1 MEATQSKYQ
10 LVSCPFNPKHK
21 VRTDRQA
28 QHIIKCS
35 AQHPCMKLQ
44 VCPYNALHRFP
55 EKDRL
60 AHVANC
66 ANRSMTDQRR
76 VSRDPPRI
84 EKVIEQIGELSL
96 QHPLDRPQQL
106 RRPKCA
112 EPPAPLPF
120 SATVS
125 KEQYCEPASN
135 DKSFKWPANVPR
147 TVMCYPVDKQG
158 LPLIPKRAPLRRPKL
173 NE

>member
-1 MEATQSKYQ
+1 MDATQSKYQ

-28 QHIIKCS
+28 QHMIKCS
-35 AQHPCMKLQ
+35 AQHPSMKLE

-55 EKDRL
+55 EKGRL

-76 VSRDPPRI
+76 SREPPNVER
-84 EKVIEQIGELSL
+84 VMEQINVLSL
-96 QHPLDRPQQL
+96 QHPLDRPQQM

-112 EPPAPLPF
+112 EPPCV
-120 SATVS
+120 TVS
-125 KEQYCEPASN
+125 KEKYCAPASN
-135 DKSFKWPANVPR
+135 GESFKWPANVPR
-147 TVMCYPVDKQG
+147 TVMCYPVDKQD
-158 LPLIPKRAPLRRPKL
+158 LPLLPKRVPLRRPKL
-173 NE
+173 D